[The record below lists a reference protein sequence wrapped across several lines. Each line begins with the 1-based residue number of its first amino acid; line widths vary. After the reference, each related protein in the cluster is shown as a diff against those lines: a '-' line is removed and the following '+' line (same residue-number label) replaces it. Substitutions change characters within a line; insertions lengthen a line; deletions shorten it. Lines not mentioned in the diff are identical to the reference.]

1 MSTFRHKTLSEPANS
16 FFFEGPTMFI
26 EAYPYLNKGT
36 QANRSIRSVAKIVKY
51 TKTIIAAS
59 PFEIEEERQLNSNCT
74 RSLALLADSPCFGPV
89 ARRSGLQVLSG
100 GTSVLPLFAI

>member
-1 MSTFRHKTLSEPANS
+1 
-16 FFFEGPTMFI
+16 MFI
-26 EAYPYLNKGT
+26 EVYPYLNKGT

-59 PFEIEEERQLNSNCT
+59 PFEIEEERQINSSCT

-89 ARRSGLQVLSG
+89 ARRTGLQVLSG